1 MATISF
7 PVTVT
12 SVSLDFAHP
21 LTILSWSE
29 ALNLDD
35 LWEERAARGLERKDG
50 LHQPA
55 PARPIGNRQR
65 GDHTPI
71 VQGESRGREIE
82 PHVSPAHDGKTRP
95 GDRHCG
101 RSRSWSSPACSILAC
116 EFFEPGLRQLL
127 RGMERLAGHVV
138 IGWAPPLD
146 SHEEPVRRAHPQ
158 L

>member
-82 PHVSPAHDGKTRP
+82 PHVSPAHDGKTHDQKT
-95 GDRHCG
+95 GTAVDRVYSG
-101 RSRSWSSPACSILAC
+101 LVPVRSWPVSSS
-116 EFFEPGLRQLL
+116 RQ
-127 RGMERLAGHVV
+127 VS
-138 IGWAPPLD
+138 D
-146 SHEEPVRRAHPQ
+146 SF
-158 L
+158 